1 MDIPSVRSA
10 IIGLSLLLQ
19 WPVSAENARLP
30 YQHLY
35 LIQTVQAA
43 LCQSHTNLLL
53 VLQLRSA
60 STNVKTSDIEAF
72 IDSKSGKIPLPIGP
86 DGEIS
91 VPVRDDLLAEDPWL
105 ITNQPKGTMELNWQA
120 GLSKSLVRQM
130 TNSVRYSPVMQAVR
144 ECDDVQ
150 EKMRQF
156 FPAAPK
162 LTLAGLKFIFPPPIK
177 AAALIIH
184 AKDGDRKLEADTN
197 GELIVPLDESLLD
210 ENPMMTF
217 SVPPAKVQLLSRK
230 SGE

>member
-35 LIQTVQAA
+35 RIQTVQAA

-105 ITNQPKGTMELNWQA
+105 ITNQPKGTMQLNWRA
-120 GLSKSLVRQM
+120 GLARSFVRQM
-130 TNSVRYSPVMQAVR
+130 TNSIRYAPLMRALR
-144 ECDDVQ
+144 DCEDVQ
-150 EKMRQF
+150 AKMREF
-156 FPAAPK
+156 FPGSPK
-162 LTLAGLKFIFPPPIK
+162 LTVAGLKLVFPREAKP
-177 AAALIIH
+177 ASLVIH
-184 AKDGDRKLEADTN
+184 ARSGSQKLETDAA
-197 GELIVPLDESLLD
+197 GELFLPIDPALQAEDPLVTLS
-210 ENPMMTF
+210 
-217 SVPPAKVQLLSRK
+217 SSPARVQVMYRK
-230 SGE
+230 G